1 MSGPEW
7 DRVRRRLVRGA
18 SADSRLRERSRG
30 VNGLALAPAEAYR
43 SRMTRI
49 HLHAPTFSR
58 DIEIDAVDDLIEAEG
73 LTWAREGDVDGVPR
87 YVPAA
92 AG

>member
-1 MSGPEW
+1 
-7 DRVRRRLVRGA
+7 
-18 SADSRLRERSRG
+18 
-30 VNGLALAPAEAYR
+30 
-43 SRMTRI
+43 MTRI

-73 LTWAREGDVDGVPR
+73 LTWLREGDVDGVPR

-92 AG
+92 AD

>member
-1 MSGPEW
+1 MI
-7 DRVRRRLVRGA
+7 
-18 SADSRLRERSRG
+18 
-30 VNGLALAPAEAYR
+30 
-43 SRMTRI
+43 RI

-58 DIEIDAVDDLIEAEG
+58 DVEVDDAEDLLEAEG
-73 LTWAREGDVDGVPR
+73 LTWVRAGDVDGVPR

>member
-1 MSGPEW
+1 
-7 DRVRRRLVRGA
+7 
-18 SADSRLRERSRG
+18 
-30 VNGLALAPAEAYR
+30 
-43 SRMTRI
+43 MTRI